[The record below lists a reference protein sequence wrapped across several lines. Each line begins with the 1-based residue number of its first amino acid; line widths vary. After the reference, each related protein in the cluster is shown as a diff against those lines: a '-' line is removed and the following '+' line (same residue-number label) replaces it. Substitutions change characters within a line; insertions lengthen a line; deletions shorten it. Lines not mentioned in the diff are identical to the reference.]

1 MGRRA
6 FPSCP
11 VPLPPCPK
19 NMTPTSPGAAGS
31 NVSPK
36 PQYVP
41 GETPER
47 TFSDDELVWTE
58 NEQAALDTYRAQYPT
73 ADGAVMKG
81 LWLAQR
87 KFGWL
92 PPEVM
97 KLVAETLGIPYA
109 KVYGVATFYT
119 QYFKEEK
126 GRFVFDVCTCFS
138 CQVCGGYDILH
149 YLEEKLG
156 VEKGETTDDGMFT
169 VQEAECLG
177 ACGSAPMLQVT
188 NGPYV
193 HNLTKEKVDT
203 MLDALRAGKDL
214 PFESVTLPQDED
226 ELGGNRRTDTEAV
239 TTYQT
244 PPTSETIR

>member
-1 MGRRA
+1 
-6 FPSCP
+6 
-11 VPLPPCPK
+11 
-19 NMTPTSPGAAGS
+19 MTPDTPGAAGS

-41 GETPER
+41 GQTPER
-47 TFSDDELVWTE
+47 TFSEADMVWTSD
-58 NEQAALDTYRAQYPT
+58 EQSQIDVYRAQYPT
-73 ADGAVMKG
+73 PDGAVMKT

-87 KFGWL
+87 KWGWL

-97 KLVAETLGIPYA
+97 HLVADTLDIPYA

-138 CQVCGGYDILH
+138 CQVCGGYDMLH
-149 YLEEKLG
+149 YLEDKLG
-156 VEKGETTDDGMFT
+156 VVKGGTSEDGLFT

-177 ACGSAPMLQVT
+177 ACGSAPMMQVT

-193 HNLTKEKVDT
+193 HNLTEAKLDQLV
-203 MLDALRAGKDL
+203 DALRQQATADVPTGDGGAVL
-214 PFESVTLPQDED
+214 PFESVTLPQDQD
-226 ELGGNRRTDTEAV
+226 EMGGNRRTDADAV
-239 TTYQT
+239 ETYQT
-244 PPTSETIR
+244 PPVSETIH

>member
-1 MGRRA
+1 
-6 FPSCP
+6 
-11 VPLPPCPK
+11 
-19 NMTPTSPGAAGS
+19 MTPDTPGPF
-31 NVSPK
+31 VSPK

-47 TFSDDELVWTE
+47 TFSDDELVWTDE
-58 NEQAALDTYRAQYPT
+58 ERAQLDTFRKQYPT
-73 ADGAVMKG
+73 ADAAVMKG

-97 KLVAETLGIPYA
+97 RLVADSLEIPYA

-119 QYFKEEK
+119 QYFKEDK
-126 GRFVFDVCTCFS
+126 GAFVLDVCTCFS
-138 CQVCGGYDILH
+138 CQVCGGYDMLH

-156 VEKGETTDDGMFT
+156 VPKGVTTEDGLFT

-188 NGPYV
+188 NGAYV
-193 HNLTKEKVDT
+193 HNLTREKIDQLV
-203 MLDALRAGKDL
+203 DALREGKDL
-214 PFESVTLPQDED
+214 PFESVTLPQDEA
-226 ELGGNRRTDTEAV
+226 ELGGNRRTDAEAV
-239 TTYQT
+239 ETYQT
-244 PPTSETIR
+244 PPVSDSVH